1 MSYLEGLNEKQ
12 LEAVSETEGYVR
24 VIAGAGSG
32 KTKLLVCRYAYLVK
46 EYGIDASNILCV
58 TFTNKAAGEM
68 KRRIQALI
76 GDENETSLI
85 CTYHGFCARL
95 LREDAE
101 KLFLPKSFQIIDTTQ
116 QKTILGEIYQ
126 KRELKL
132 DYASFE
138 KIRKIIGLYKS
149 EQYTEYVP
157 RICSPENIR
166 IRSVIESLDEEI
178 MEEYMQRQK
187 AIVLMLQGELDTAED
202 ILIASYNPETLT
214 LDHVAT
220 ESPHVLALLPS
231 PVPR

>member
-85 CTYHGFCARL
+85 STYHGFCARL

-138 KIRKIIGLYKS
+138 KILKIFQEEEKEKS
-149 EQYTEYVP
+149 
-157 RICSPENIR
+157 
-166 IRSVIESLDEEI
+166 
-178 MEEYMQRQK
+178 
-187 AIVLMLQGELDTAED
+187 
-202 ILIASYNPETLT
+202 
-214 LDHVAT
+214 
-220 ESPHVLALLPS
+220 AL
-231 PVPR
+231 